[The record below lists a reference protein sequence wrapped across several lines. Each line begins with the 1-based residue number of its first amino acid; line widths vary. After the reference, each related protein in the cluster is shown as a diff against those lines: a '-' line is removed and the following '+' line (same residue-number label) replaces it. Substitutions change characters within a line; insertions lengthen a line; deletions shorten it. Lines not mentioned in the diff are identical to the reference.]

1 MAKRNYIQIDPI
13 NVDTDVAIGVPFPF
27 NAEGVF
33 YSTYTTKEQVKSNLI
48 NVLLTEPGERLYNP
62 RFGVGI
68 RTLLFEQNINTSN
81 LRERINNQINVY
93 VPEVELLGVKAD
105 KSPDSHDLYIKID
118 YRMAIN
124 DEQDSIIVNFNTG
137 ESNDS
142 STGIAQ
148 TNSAGY

>member
-68 RTLLFEQNINTSN
+68 RTLLFEQNIDLEN
-81 LRERINNQINVY
+81 LKEKIQNQISLYMGSIKLHGISINESEDKHTIFISLSY
-93 VPEVELLGVKAD
+93 IYLLD
-105 KSPDSHDLYIKID
+105 NTPQTIQL
-118 YRMAIN
+118 
-124 DEQDSIIVNFNTG
+124 NFR
-137 ESNDS
+137 
-142 STGIAQ
+142 
-148 TNSAGY
+148 

>member
-1 MAKRNYIQIDPI
+1 MAQRKYIQIDPI
-13 NVDTDVAIGVPFPF
+13 NIDTDVAIGVPFPF

-68 RTLLFEQNINTSN
+68 RSLLFEQNINTAN
-81 LRERINNQINVY
+81 LKERINNQINVY
-93 VPEVELLGVKAD
+93 VPEIELLDVKAD
-105 KSPDSHDLYIKID
+105 KSPDSHDLYVKID
-118 YRMAIN
+118 YKMGIN
-124 DEQDSIIVNFNTG
+124 NEQDSIIVNFNTG
-137 ESNDS
+137 EINDS
-142 STGIAQ
+142 TAGNAQ

>member
-93 VPEVELLGVKAD
+93 VPEVELIEVKAD

-124 DEQDSIIVNFNTG
+124 NELDSIIVNFNTG
-137 ESNDS
+137 DIDS
-142 STGIAQ
+142 STGYSQ

>member
-1 MAKRNYIQIDPI
+1 VKKRNYIQIDPI
-13 NVDTDVAIGVPFPF
+13 NIDTDVAIGVPFPF

-68 RTLLFEQNINTSN
+68 RSLLFENNINTSN
-81 LRERINNQINVY
+81 LKERINNQINVY
-93 VPEVELLGVKAD
+93 VPEIDLLDIKAD
-105 KSPDSHDLYIKID
+105 KSPDSHDLYVKID

-124 DEQDSIIVNFNTG
+124 NEQDSIIVNFNTG

-142 STGIAQ
+142 TAGIAQ